1 MPAIVHPDIIR
12 WLVRH
17 LAWLAALICHAAHV
31 GPVPLHRGPNVSPL
45 RAHQWFPSMQRRLS
59 GQRGHREWHTV
70 TLCFSD
76 NPKIYLPPWNHHESL
91 NNHDNNNTKHVL
103 LSLQELCAQVSD
115 HTSVTETLYF
125 LFPHL
130 LLKQSAS
137 GQINAE
143 PITAGQHANTHC
155 STHTEHPI
163 QTCSQRGHHLHS
175 ENHWRREKT
184 GGVVTFIF
192 LSDVLIGL
200 HIVLLLCQPLTW
212 VKHGHGHGLSDTEPE
227 LGHLPL
233 SSNFLSTSHWHCT
246 PLFLLSLCGPSVL
259 IEALLAVCPPI
270 CLSPPSSSP
279 TLCHCIPSI
288 KL

>member
-70 TLCFSD
+70 ALCFSD
-76 NPKIYLPPWNHHESL
+76 NLKIYLPPWNHHESL

-143 PITAGQHANTHC
+143 PITAGQHANTSLQHAHRTPHSNMLSAWSSFAQWKPLKKRKNGGRC
-155 STHTEHPI
+155 YLYISLWRSHRLAHSPAPLPAADLG
-163 QTCSQRGHHLHS
+163 QT
-175 ENHWRREKT
+175 W
-184 GGVVTFIF
+184 
-192 LSDVLIGL
+192 
-200 HIVLLLCQPLTW
+200 
-212 VKHGHGHGLSDTEPE
+212 
-227 LGHLPL
+227 
-233 SSNFLSTSHWHCT
+233 
-246 PLFLLSLCGPSVL
+246 
-259 IEALLAVCPPI
+259 A
-270 CLSPPSSSP
+270 
-279 TLCHCIPSI
+279 
-288 KL
+288 